1 MIAMSVKSRVGKV
14 ARSRKFQIGVAAV
27 LALGVGIA
35 GGSASGSA
43 RAVKSDK
50 LAAQAFVA
58 RDNANGD
65 RDNANSQRDSAQADA
80 VAAPA
85 KAKAAAD
92 ADNAS
97 RSSALDQ
104 RSTDLDKR
112 KSDADA
118 RDAALTG
125 REKAVSGAEAVAVSN
140 EISSDG
146 TYTVGTDVKPG
157 TYKSSST
164 SGMCYWARLS
174 STDGSSGS
182 ILANDVSEGQSV
194 VTIQSSDKAFKTSS
208 CGTWKKTS

>member
-1 MIAMSVKSRVGKV
+1 MSVKSRVGKV
-14 ARSRKFQIGVAAV
+14 ARSRKFQIGVAVV

-80 VAAPA
+80 AAAPA

-97 RSSALDQ
+97 RSSTLDQ

-118 RDAALTG
+118 RDAALNG

-140 EISSDG
+140 EISGDG
-146 TYTVGTDVKPG
+146 TYTVGTDIKPG
-157 TYKSSST
+157 TYKSSGGDT
-164 SGMCYWARLS
+164 CYWARLS
-174 STDGSSGS
+174 STDGSLGS
-182 ILANDVSEGQSV
+182 IIANDVGNGQSV
-194 VTIQSSDKAFKTSS
+194 VTIQASDKAFETNR
-208 CGTWKKTS
+208 CGTWKKTG